1 VAIVRVLGNCVD
13 VRGLRIAIDEVA
25 RGVLGIE
32 EVEAEVEVAAAVA
45 VAVVLRRVLRST
57 TNRQPPSTPL
67 SLIRHYRPRTQLRA
81 VRILVADL
89 RLDRVQSRPK
99 DRSLRGKTDALNISH
114 IKVTFRFFRCLYKS
128 EFIIKGIL
136 FVKE

>member
-57 TNRQPPSTPL
+57 TNRQPPN
-67 SLIRHYRPRTQLRA
+67 
-81 VRILVADL
+81 L
-89 RLDRVQSRPK
+89 RLDRVQSRPQNQSRPK

>member
-1 VAIVRVLGNCVD
+1 MAIVRVLGNCVD

-57 TNRQPPSTPL
+57 TNRQPPN
-67 SLIRHYRPRTQLRA
+67 
-81 VRILVADL
+81 L